1 MIGVGLLFLVS
12 DQGLFT
18 IRYYKILQDRYNN
31 AKNSKASYV
40 FINSPHIDCMTK
52 GHSNNLY

>member
-31 AKNSKASYV
+31 AKNSKASYAV
-40 FINSPHIDCMTK
+40 FE
-52 GHSNNLY
+52 